1 VKTFKTFI
9 VLTIFVLFISVSVHS
24 QRTETTLNGKWFF
37 IVDKDNKGE
46 SLGWKN
52 SIPAEASE
60 VKVPHTFNLMPGLE
74 DYAGKAWY
82 ERSFEVPVV
91 WKTKS
96 IRIVFEAVNHDAT
109 VYINGIKVAEHAG
122 SGFTQFSANISN
134 AVFYGRTNT
143 LVVLTDNSYS
153 GSNLPYKRSFD
164 WVNDGGIIRGVKLI
178 VSGLPS
184 IRYVHITPIVNFTD
198 STGILSFSVKLNEGK
213 INQTDF
219 NIQAVNWKSGEVL
232 FRKEINQK
240 KKGSEFTFSIRTGK
254 VKLWDLYQPNLY
266 IVTVDVKKQNVISDT
281 YKTRI
286 GFREIKTKGADLMLN
301 RKRVRLPGI
310 EHMPGSNP
318 NYGSAEPTWVMD
330 SVVSMFNDLNIKIT
344 RLHWEAD
351 EYFINK
357 LDENGILLQ
366 DEIPWWQ
373 QPDRL
378 SPELMKIAKMHL
390 TEMIERDFNHPSI
403 FAWGLS
409 NEVSHNGF
417 SDIDTLKAFT
427 EKLDNS
433 RFVNV
438 IGNSLGFLLKK
449 DYSAA
454 GDILTWNEYTGTWFD
469 FDKDTLLIPKLQNIA
484 KELPGRPL
492 LITEHGLCEP
502 IFVGGDQKRIT
513 TMIYHYTEWS
523 KQPFIMGCI
532 YFCLSDYR
540 TQAGE
545 NGSGKFSARIHGIT
559 DMFLKK
565 KSSFA
570 VYKNLTRPIEIL
582 KLKKI
587 NEKTVEIELLNK
599 DALPSYTCKGFIVSY
614 INKAGNTYKVTIP
627 TMEPGEK
634 KMMRFEN
641 VADRYDFKI
650 IAPNGVFVN
659 GYPIDK

>member
-1 VKTFKTFI
+1 MKTNKTYI
-9 VLTIFVLFISVSVHS
+9 VLSILILFVSVSIHS
-24 QRTETTLNGKWFF
+24 QRTEISLNGKWNFS
-37 IVDKDNKGE
+37 VDKENKGE

-52 SIPAEASE
+52 SIPSEAVE
-60 VKVPHTFNLMPGLE
+60 VTVPHTFNLMPGLE

-82 ERSFEVPVV
+82 QRSFDVPVA
-91 WKTKS
+91 WKSKS
-96 IRIVFEAVNHDAT
+96 IRIVFEAVYHDAT
-109 VYINGIKVAEHAG
+109 VYVNGIKVAGHTG
-122 SGFTQFSANISN
+122 SGFTQFTANISN
-134 AVFYGRTNT
+134 AVFYGRPNT

-153 GSNLPYKRSFD
+153 GLNLPYQRSFD
-164 WVNDGGIIRGVKLI
+164 WANDGGIIRGVKLI

-184 IRYVHITPIVNFTD
+184 IRYAHITPVVNFTD
-198 STGILSFSVKLNEGK
+198 TTGILSFSVKLNEEK
-213 INQTDF
+213 VNQAGFVVHAT
-219 NIQAVNWKSGEVL
+219 NWKTGEVL
-232 FRKEINQK
+232 FRKELNQK
-240 KKGSEFTFSIRTGK
+240 KKGSEFAFSIRTGK

-266 IVTVDVKKQNVISDT
+266 TITVDVKKQNVISDT

-286 GFREIKTKGADLMLN
+286 GFREIKTEGAYLMLN

-318 NYGSAEPTWVMD
+318 NYGSAEPRWIMD

-351 EYFINK
+351 EYFIDK

-366 DEIPWWQ
+366 AEIPWWQ
-373 QPDRL
+373 KPNRL
-378 SPELMKIAKMHL
+378 SPELMELAKMHL
-390 TEMIERDFNHPSI
+390 TEMIERDFNHPSV

-409 NEVSHNGF
+409 NEVSHKGF

-427 EKLDNS
+427 KKLDNS

-449 DYSAA
+449 DYSVA
-454 GDILTWNEYTGTWFD
+454 GDIMTWNEYTGTWFD
-469 FDKDTLLIPKLQNIA
+469 FGKDSLMIPKLQNIA

-502 IFVGGDQKRIT
+502 RFVGGDQKRIT

-540 TQAGE
+540 TQMGE
-545 NGSGKFSARIHGIT
+545 DGSGRFRARIHGIT

-565 KSSFA
+565 KSSYA

-582 KLKKI
+582 KVKKV
-587 NEKTVEIELLNK
+587 NEGTVDIELLNK
-599 DALPSYTCKGFIVSY
+599 DALPSYACEGFIVRYATKSGE
-614 INKAGNTYKVTIP
+614 IRKVTIP
-627 TMEPGEK
+627 TMKPGEK
-634 KMMRFEN
+634 KIITCED